1 MTTPKTVDA
10 LQEKWTARLG
20 TRVAVHKEER
30 VHQGNS
36 FRYGLYVHSVNTAAD
51 MVWPDVW
58 HPAWERGGGA
68 ALASLDAALEA
79 KYPEPEPEP
88 FTTTFVFDRS
98 GGIYHSE
105 MCNAEGRPADM
116 KIGIHIGPEPTV
128 VWHTA
133 AELKAALETHE
144 AVKAW
149 EARALP
155 VGSDRKFQ
163 AHPYGHYVIQA
174 ISCGDAPTIVE
185 AINAAL
191 GGGK

>member
-88 FTTTFVFDRS
+88 F
-98 GGIYHSE
+98 
-105 MCNAEGRPADM
+105 
-116 KIGIHIGPEPTV
+116 EPTFTGGGGFALRRV
-128 VWHTA
+128 GIVHDAKNTITYHTIDDI
-133 AELKAALETHE
+133 LAALDTHE

-149 EARALP
+149 EADMKTQGGIAWSVSHSGQSLR
-155 VGSDRKFQ
+155 VYQ
-163 AHPYGHYVIQA
+163 AHQMQLPSAPSV
-174 ISCGDAPTIVE
+174 SAPTIVE
-185 AINAAL
+185 AIKAAL
-191 GGGK
+191 GGKS

>member
-88 FTTTFVFDRS
+88 KSEPVNEPFRPYFS
-98 GGIYHSE
+98 GAIQRGGQYNIAVRYSQYGE
-105 MCNAEGRPADM
+105 
-116 KIGIHIGPEPTV
+116 V
-128 VWHTA
+128 VTYSI
-133 AELKAALETHE
+133 EDILAALDTHE

-149 EARALP
+149 EAAA
-155 VGSDRKFQ
+155 RKADTEPFWYACRKGGIATRQ
-163 AHPYGHYVIQA
+163 Y
-174 ISCGDAPTIVE
+174 DTIL
-185 AINAAL
+185 AAL
-191 GGGK
+191 IAEFGGEAALEAKS